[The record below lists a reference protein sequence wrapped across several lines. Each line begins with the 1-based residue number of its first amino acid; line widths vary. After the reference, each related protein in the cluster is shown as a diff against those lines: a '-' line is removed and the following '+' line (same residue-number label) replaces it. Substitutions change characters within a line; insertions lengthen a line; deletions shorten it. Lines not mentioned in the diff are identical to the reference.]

1 MSLLGQKIHKSYPI
15 LFFQIGILAGGIFS
29 VFFKIYFFTS
39 PLFLVASLAI
49 FIISFLSRTRL
60 ACFIGLLSGMLCMLY
75 RASLDFSDYFTIQK
89 FISKS
94 VTISGII
101 SEDPD
106 LDGSSQKIRLT
117 HLKINNQSLRGQI
130 FTKIDTKNLPRQP
143 TAQNNQPSNN
153 SHISL
158 SREDAVILSGTLKD
172 GFGPFAANLSRPK
185 VLKIIK
191 PDPPNPIL
199 ILKQNFSNLIKK
211 HIRPPN
217 SSLALGYLIGEKSSL
232 DKNLEEKL
240 KIVGLTHIV
249 VASGANL
256 SAIIN
261 LIRKIFRKISRAFSF
276 TLSALFV
283 LAFVVLVGFSPSMSR
298 AAVVVFL
305 SLIAGYYGRKWQPFR
320 LLLLAASITLLF
332 SPLYLLDLGWL
343 LSFSAFAGILICTPI
358 LTNFFYDEPPKNFI
372 SSTILETISA
382 TLLCLPILI
391 YFFGSFSLISILANL
406 LILPTISIAMALSFA
421 TGVSFFAPIL
431 ATIFGQLATLI
442 IGYHIFIINLLG
454 NQRMFLI
461 TIPKNNPKILFLY
474 FPILAILIYM
484 HLRTKT
490 AKHRH
495 RQNPPNL

>member
-15 LFFQIGILAGGIFS
+15 LFFQIGILAGGIFA

-60 ACFIGLLSGMLCMLY
+60 ACFIGLLSGILCMFH
-75 RASLDFSDYFTIQK
+75 RASLDFSDYSVIQK

-153 SHISL
+153 SHLSL
-158 SREDAVILSGTLKD
+158 SREDTVVLSGTLKD
-172 GFGPFAANLSRPK
+172 GFGSFAANLSRPK
-185 VLKIIK
+185 ILKIIK
-191 PDPPNPIL
+191 PNPPNPIL
-199 ILKQNFSNLIKK
+199 VLKQKFSNLIKK
-211 HIRPPN
+211 YIRPPN
-217 SSLALGYLIGEKSSL
+217 SSLALGYLISEKSAL

-240 KIVGLTHIV
+240 KIIGLTHIV

-256 SAIIN
+256 SIIIN
-261 LIRKIFRKISRAFSF
+261 LIRKIFRKISRVFSF

-283 LAFVVLVGFSPSMSR
+283 LAFIVLVGFSPSMSR
-298 AAVVVFL
+298 AAIVVFL
-305 SLIAGYYGRKWQPFR
+305 SLIAGYFGRKWQPFR
-320 LLLLAASITLLF
+320 LLLFAASITLLIN
-332 SPLYLLDLGWL
+332 PLYLLDLGWL
-343 LSFSAFAGILICTPI
+343 LSFGAFAGILICTPI
-358 LTNFFYDEPPKNFI
+358 LANFFYDEPPNNII
-372 SSTILETISA
+372 SVTIIETISA

-391 YFFGSFSLISILANL
+391 YFFGSFSLVSILANL

-421 TGVSFFAPIL
+421 TGMSFFAPIL

-442 IGYHIFIINLLG
+442 ISYHIFIINLLG
-454 NQRMFLI
+454 SQRMFLVQ
-461 TIPKNNPKILFLY
+461 IPKNNPIVLLLY
-474 FPILAILIYM
+474 FPVIVALFYM
-484 HLRTKT
+484 HSRSSSSDSRLVR
-490 AKHRH
+490 
-495 RQNPPNL
+495 PPD